1 MRRTGIIFLIL
12 VYLGIMAGR
21 GIHHNYVVIK
31 RHKALQSEIA
41 LQTKI
46 NADLKNRLQKLKDP
60 EYLELLARQK
70 LGLVKAGEI
79 VYKVAEQQ

>member
-1 MRRTGIIFLIL
+1 MRRTGVIFLIL
-12 VYLGIMAGR
+12 LYLGLMAGR
-21 GIHHNYVVIK
+21 GIHHNYIVIK
-31 RHKALQSEIA
+31 RHKALQIEIMN
-41 LQTKI
+41 QTKL
-46 NADLKNRLQKLKDP
+46 NQDLKNRLQKLQDP

>member
-1 MRRTGIIFLIL
+1 
-12 VYLGIMAGR
+12 MAGR
-21 GIHHNYVVIK
+21 GIQHNYVVIK

-79 VYKVAEQQ
+79 VYKVAEQQWQRIKIQA